1 VEILKLKLNQ
11 EGQLYVICT
20 YERSYGI
27 EELLSECD
35 SGLDRSSRML
45 ALVKLLLVNENRN
58 CKNDLI
64 GKEHLLKPD
73 THQMFTGSEENMHNG
88 SIFCASIM

>member
-1 VEILKLKLNQ
+1 
-11 EGQLYVICT
+11 
-20 YERSYGI
+20 
-27 EELLSECD
+27 
-35 SGLDRSSRML
+35 ML

-58 CKNDLI
+58 CKNDLV
-64 GKEHLLKPD
+64 GKELLLKPD